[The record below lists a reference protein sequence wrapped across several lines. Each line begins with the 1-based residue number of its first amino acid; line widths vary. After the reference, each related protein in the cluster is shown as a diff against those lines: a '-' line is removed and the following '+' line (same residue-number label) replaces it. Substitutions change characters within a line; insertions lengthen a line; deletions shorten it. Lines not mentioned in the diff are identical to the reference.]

1 MLYAMPAVP
10 KSRGLPPFASMSIK
24 LIIFDLDGTL
34 VDTAA
39 DMADALNDVLPC
51 NIPRVS
57 VEEARTVMGGGED
70 TLARRLSHERSGLD
84 RREFG
89 KRFAEAYDARLAVH
103 TKLYPGVRGT
113 LRKLS
118 VCSKVVL
125 SNRRI
130 ALVMPVLERFKLL
143 PYFVDVIGGD
153 SGAGMKPSP
162 GPVLHALGRFAV
174 KPDEAIVVG
183 DCTYDIDA
191 GRAAGVRTVAVT
203 YGYGVDRSFA
213 ERADFVIDRFPLL
226 LRVIAQLDCPPHP
239 VKP

>member
-1 MLYAMPAVP
+1 
-10 KSRGLPPFASMSIK
+10 
-24 LIIFDLDGTL
+24 
-34 VDTAA
+34 
-39 DMADALNDVLPC
+39 
-51 NIPRVS
+51 
-57 VEEARTVMGGGED
+57 
-70 TLARRLSHERSGLD
+70 
-84 RREFG
+84 
-89 KRFAEAYDARLAVH
+89 
-103 TKLYPGVRGT
+103 
-113 LRKLS
+113 
-118 VCSKVVL
+118 
-125 SNRRI
+125 
-130 ALVMPVLERFKLL
+130 
-143 PYFVDVIGGD
+143 VDVIGGD